1 MASIV
6 VACGSGVATSE
17 TVVGIIK
24 NFLDEHNI
32 TGVSVEATD
41 FKQLADILPKYD
53 LYVWIAK
60 PTKSI
65 KEICEKENIV
75 DINGVNILTGNNDE
89 SSYKKIIWGLKSL
102 KNNLRR

>member
-17 TVVGIIK
+17 TVVGDIN
-24 NFLDEHNI
+24 NFFDQHKI
-32 TGVSVEATD
+32 TGVDVEATD
-41 FKQLADILPKYD
+41 FKQLADVLPKYD

-60 PTKSI
+60 PTKEI
-65 KEICEKENIV
+65 QEICDKNGIL

-89 SSYKKIIWGLKSL
+89 DSYKKILWGLKQL
-102 KNNLRR
+102 K